1 MWRPLRLPAATA
13 CLLAAVLYLAA
24 WSTAAQAAPRCVV
37 HGASVGGVR
46 TSRVVALTAG
56 MVVYRT
62 RSADEGKEL
71 HDLWACGRRSD
82 RFVLVGREE
91 LQPGYE
97 EGALS
102 GIHVAGT
109 WLIVTQ
115 ETGLTAISECEKYE
129 YQDPGGCPSP
139 VESLLVVNAAS
150 GLQGS
155 VSAGAL
161 PGAGQGALLST
172 ALLSSDGAMAW
183 WTQQKEAASSL
194 YGCLA
199 TATKRKL
206 VCRPRLVAQ
215 GSIPEAS
222 VRLSGRTLSWSAA
235 GQQQSSVL

>member
-1 MWRPLRLPAATA
+1 MWRPMRLPAAAA

-46 TSRVVALTAG
+46 TSRVLALTAG

-91 LQPGYE
+91 LQPGYQ
-97 EGALS
+97 EGAMS

-115 ETGLTAISECEKYE
+115 ETELTAISECEKYE

-155 VSAGAL
+155 VSGGTL
-161 PGAGQGALLST
+161 PGAGQG

-183 WTQQKEAASSL
+183 WTQQTEAASSL

-199 TATKRKL
+199 TATRRKL
-206 VCRPRLVAQ
+206 VCKPRLLAQ

-222 VRLSGRTLSWSAA
+222 VRLSGKTLSWSAA
-235 GQQQSSVL
+235 GQQQSSGL